1 MQACHVLLGRP
12 WQFDKQTIHDGLT
25 NEITFT
31 HNNKKFVLHPLTP
44 TQVLEDQV
52 QMKNKLNNERKSKTP
67 RNHNLSIKD
76 TVRVWELGVPSHKV
90 TQKESLLT
98 KNSLKTCLLIEQ
110 PPYLLLCK
118 EHSCVHILIKLDLR
132 FYLLLLKKFWRNLMM
147 YFLVMVLRDC
157 HLFGNRT
164 SNWFCSGA

>member
-1 MQACHVLLGRP
+1 
-12 WQFDKQTIHDGLT
+12 
-25 NEITFT
+25 
-31 HNNKKFVLHPLTP
+31 
-44 TQVLEDQV
+44 
-52 QMKNKLNNERKSKTP
+52 MKNKLNNERKSKTP

-132 FYLLLLKKFWRNLMM
+132 FYLLLLKKF
-147 YFLVMVLRDC
+147 
-157 HLFGNRT
+157 
-164 SNWFCSGA
+164 